1 MTKTPC
7 PVCDDGKIP
16 VEFDFFPY
24 SDALDCPYC
33 GGDRFLDPEDP
44 HAAGLLMELASVDV
58 TSPEF
63 QERATQKAIQ
73 RFEHRVREPQPCE

>member
-16 VEFDFFPY
+16 VEFDFFPF
-24 SDALDCPYC
+24 SDELECPYC
-33 GGDRFLDPEDP
+33 GGARFLDPEDP
-44 HAAGLLMELASVDV
+44 HEAALLAELASVDV

-63 QERATQKAIQ
+63 QDRVTQKAIQ
-73 RFEHRVREPQPCE
+73 RCERLARESQPC